1 MTTIQNISNEFD
13 AMIPTIAADYV
24 AWVTKQCERFVAMD
38 AKTLSQLPHSWSRD
52 GGLFRQLRAFLVTID
67 ENGNDTNR
75 FRYTFRVD
83 HARIERKATEYATF
97 QVDSFK
103 AKLEAKLVDLTDV
116 RDLNISGVNF
126 TFNGN
131 LGEHKVHVEQ
141 TTILK
146 CSEKGTLFNQ
156 WPCRIYLN
164 GKFIS
169 EAAFKKLAA

>member
-13 AMIPTIAADYV
+13 AMVPAIAADFV
-24 AWVTKQCERFVAMD
+24 AWVTAQCEKFVAMD
-38 AKTLSQLPHSWSRD
+38 AKTLSQLPHSWGYQ
-52 GGLFRQLRAFLVTID
+52 GGLFRQLRQFLVTID

-75 FRYTFRVD
+75 LRYTYRVD
-83 HARIERKATEYATF
+83 HARIAKKSVEYAQA

-116 RDLNISGVNF
+116 RDVTIQGVNF
-126 TFNGN
+126 TFRGT
-131 LGEHKVHVEQ
+131 LKGHTVRVEQ
-141 TTILK
+141 TTVLK
-146 CSEKGTLFNQ
+146 CSPKGTLFNQ
-156 WPCRIYLN
+156 WPCRIYLD